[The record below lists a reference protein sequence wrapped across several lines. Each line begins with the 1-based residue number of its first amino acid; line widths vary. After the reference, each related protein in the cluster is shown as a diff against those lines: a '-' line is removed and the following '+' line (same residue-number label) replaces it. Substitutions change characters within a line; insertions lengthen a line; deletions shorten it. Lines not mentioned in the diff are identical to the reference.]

1 MFEEGST
8 QIICRS
14 RIRHKD
20 TILLMKKCQMFS
32 LNHSDLA
39 KDDAQIITQKIDN
52 TNEPSVRSRIQM
64 F

>member
-1 MFEEGST
+1 MFEEGKYTEHLSFT
-8 QIICRS
+8 NQAQ
-14 RIRHKD
+14 D
-20 TILLMKKCQMFS
+20 TMSLMKRCQIFS